1 MAVSFFAIFP
11 GVVLIESYWNLKHI
25 SGTNECNVLAVLIES
40 YWNLKTVVTS
50 FSFPTV
56 LSINRIILE
65 FKGAQRRHCL
75 AAGYRINRIIL
86 EFKVLSSLHH
96 QAVFKVLIES
106 YWNLKGLKIAV
117 ATCFEISINRII
129 LEFKGERREVFRT
142 LGMCINRI
150 ILEFKARRH

>member
-1 MAVSFFAIFP
+1 M
-11 GVVLIESYWNLKHI
+11 
-25 SGTNECNVLAVLIES
+25 
-40 YWNLKTVVTS
+40 
-50 FSFPTV
+50 
-56 LSINRIILE
+56 
-65 FKGAQRRHCL
+65 

-150 ILEFKARRH
+150 ILEFKAVNVPISLFLSYPVLIESYWNLKLFRTSRAFRPLWY

>member
-86 EFKVLSSLHH
+86 EFKVL
-96 QAVFKVLIES
+96 IES

>member
-1 MAVSFFAIFP
+1 M
-11 GVVLIESYWNLKHI
+11 
-25 SGTNECNVLAVLIES
+25 
-40 YWNLKTVVTS
+40 
-50 FSFPTV
+50 
-56 LSINRIILE
+56 
-65 FKGAQRRHCL
+65 

-129 LEFKGERREVFRT
+129 LEFKVALNTPLMLAAFG
-142 LGMCINRI
+142 INRI
-150 ILEFKARRH
+150 ILEFKAVLAELQR